1 MAYLVGMENMDY
13 QQEQALKAP
22 EAAIVEETSV
32 SLPDELIEAV
42 QEAIDDEDQH
52 RAYTLLDAMSPP
64 DVANLLDKID
74 GADRKQLIDWFG
86 ENFTSDMFLYL
97 SDNVI
102 RHIFS
107 DMNPIEV
114 ARIIADMDTDDAM
127 ELLEQLDE
135 DFRVEVVKKLSKKLR
150 MHVEEGFTFPEDSAG
165 RMMSRE
171 VAVVPEFWT
180 VGKTLDYARM
190 ARNDLPDQFFD
201 IFIVDPGYRVVGEV
215 PLDALVK
222 AQRSTKVADIAR
234 REIFK
239 IPVTMDQEEVAHLF
253 RRDVILAAPVVDDGE
268 RLIGVITIDDIVD
281 VIDEEAEEDVLKLG
295 GVSETDIYSAIFST
309 VRSRFSWLAINL
321 VTAILASVCISF
333 FDEALEKVVAL
344 AILMPIVTGMGG
356 NAGTQAMTVA
366 VRAIAT
372 KELSGANAL
381 RVIGKECLV
390 GNINGILFAILMG
403 GLTMFWFHSVV
414 LGVVIG
420 IAMLVNLTV
429 ACFAGV
435 SIPLFL
441 DRVRIDPALASTVF
455 LTTVTDIVGFV
466 VFLSLGTMLLI

>member
-1 MAYLVGMENMDY
+1 MEKTDI
-13 QQEQALKAP
+13 QQEQAKETLEVAF
-22 EAAIVEETSV
+22 VEEASV
-32 SLPDELIEAV
+32 ALPDELVEAV

-86 ENFTSDMFLYL
+86 ENFTPDMFLYL
-97 SDNVI
+97 SDNAI
-102 RHIFS
+102 RRIFA
-107 DMNPIEV
+107 DMKPIEV

-127 ELLEQLDE
+127 ELLETLDE
-135 DFRVEVVKKLSKKLR
+135 EFRSEIVEKLSRKLQ
-150 MHVEEGFTFPEDSAG
+150 MHIEEGFTFPEDSAG

-190 ARNDLPDQFFD
+190 ASNDLPEQFFD
-201 IFIVDPGYRVVGEV
+201 IFIVDPGYHVVGEV
-215 PLDALVK
+215 PLDALVR

-234 REIFK
+234 TEIFK

-253 RRDVILAAPVVDDGE
+253 RRDVILAAPVVDASD
-268 RLIGVITIDDIVD
+268 RIIGVITIDDIVD

-295 GVSETDIYSAIFST
+295 GVTETDIYSAIFST

-372 KELSGANAL
+372 KELSGANAV
-381 RVIGKECLV
+381 RVIWKECLV
-390 GNINGILFAILMG
+390 GNINGILFALLMG
-403 GLTMFWFHSVV
+403 SLTTMWFHSTI
-414 LGVVIG
+414 LGIVIG
-420 IAMLVNLTV
+420 VAMLVNLTV

-441 DRVRIDPALASTVF
+441 DRVKIDPALASTVF

-466 VFLSLGTMLLI
+466 VFLSLGTLFLI